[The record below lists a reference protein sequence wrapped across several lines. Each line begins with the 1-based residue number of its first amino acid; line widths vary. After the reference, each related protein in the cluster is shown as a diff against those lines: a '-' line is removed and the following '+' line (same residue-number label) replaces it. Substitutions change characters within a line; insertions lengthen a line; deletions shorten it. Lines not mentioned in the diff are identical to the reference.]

1 MKIPEKEWKTFSCII
16 VVPDVFI
23 RLHIKQL
30 ISMIFVKVGFNRIYM
45 HLESVLACLGTAVSS
60 ALVVDIGHEKINVCC
75 VDEGVILPKT
85 LVRKN
90 FGLKHI
96 SKTMIK
102 LFNNKINEEGFDLSV
117 SSETDLGQIDQIK
130 ELSCSVK

>member
-30 ISMIFVKVGFNRIYM
+30 ISMIFVKIGFNRIYM

-102 LFNNKINEEGFDLSV
+102 LFNNKINEEGFDLSI
-117 SSETDLGQIDQIK
+117 SSESDLGQIDQIK
-130 ELSCSVK
+130 

>member
-23 RLHIKQL
+23 RLHIKQM
-30 ISMIFVKVGFNRIYM
+30 ISMIFVKIGFNRIYM

-75 VDEGVILPKT
+75 VD
-85 LVRKN
+85 
-90 FGLKHI
+90 
-96 SKTMIK
+96 
-102 LFNNKINEEGFDLSV
+102 
-117 SSETDLGQIDQIK
+117 
-130 ELSCSVK
+130 